1 MNFDLNEEQT
11 LLKDS
16 IERYLSNQYDFDHR
30 REVAHSES
38 GTDAKDWQNF
48 AELGWLSIPF
58 AEDAGGFGGGAV
70 DTMVIMEQLGRGLVL
85 EPYLETVLL
94 FGKLLEAT
102 ADSESPAIEYLEA
115 VISGE
120 LTGALAY
127 QERQSRYELADVNTR
142 ARKEGDNWLLS
153 GEKTV
158 VFNGAIADKFVV
170 SARVSGGPGDR
181 DGLGLFLVDGA
192 AEGLKRTTFRMMD
205 GRLVANIGLDDV
217 VAEQMLASGEAG
229 YAVLAAAIQ
238 NATLAVCAEAV
249 GIMDRLREDT
259 LEYAKTREQFGVYI
273 GSFQALQ
280 HRLVDMF
287 SACEQARSLLYRTVC
302 SMDEGR
308 DDVAANVHALKAM
321 IGKAGKA
328 VGAEA
333 IQIHGGMGMTDEL
346 PVGHYVKRLLMIN
359 TLFGDRD
366 YHLQRFVELSKPIET
381 ASLTAIVV
389 DEHAA

>member
-1 MNFDLNEEQT
+1 MNFDLNEEQL

-16 IERYLSNQYDFDHR
+16 IERYLANQYDFDHR
-30 REVAHSES
+30 REVAQSDT
-38 GTDAKDWQNF
+38 GTDCKDWHNF

-58 AEDAGGFGGGAV
+58 AEAAGGFGGGAV

-94 FGKLLEAT
+94 FGKVLEAT
-102 ADSESPAIEYLEA
+102 NSDNSVSAHVEA
-115 VISGE
+115 VIAGE
-120 LTGALAY
+120 LTGALAF
-127 QERQSRYELADVNTR
+127 QERLSRYELANVTTR
-142 ARKEGDNWLLS
+142 ARQEGESWLIN

-158 VFNGAIADKFVV
+158 VFNGASANKLIV
-170 SARVSGGPGDR
+170 SARVAGAPDARNGVA
-181 DGLGLFLVDGA
+181 LFLIDGA
-192 AEGLKRTTFRMMD
+192 ASGLTRTEYRMMD
-205 GRLVANIGLDDV
+205 GRLAANIGLVDV
-217 VAEQMLASGEAG
+217 VAEQLLVGGDEG
-229 YAVLAAAIQ
+229 YGVLSAVIQ

-249 GIMDRLREDT
+249 GAMDRLREDT
-259 LEYAKTREQFGVYI
+259 LDYAKTREQFGVKI

-308 DDVAANVHALKAM
+308 DDVDANIHALKAM
-321 IGKAGKA
+321 IGQAGKA

-333 IQIHGGMGMTDEL
+333 IQLHGGMGMTDEL
-346 PVGHYVKRLLMIN
+346 PVGYYVKRLMMIN

-366 YHLQRFVELSKPIET
+366 HHLQRFVELSKPLAE
-381 ASLTAIVV
+381 ASVTAIAAG
-389 DEHAA
+389 EHAA